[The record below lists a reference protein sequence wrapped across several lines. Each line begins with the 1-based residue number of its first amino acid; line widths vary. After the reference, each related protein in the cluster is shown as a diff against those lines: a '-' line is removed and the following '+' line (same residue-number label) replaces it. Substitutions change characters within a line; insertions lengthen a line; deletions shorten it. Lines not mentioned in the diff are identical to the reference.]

1 VFPVEG
7 PPIENGVVTIWGDRI
22 ADVRQG
28 PVTGAVDLGNAAII
42 PGLVNAHTHLEFS
55 DLVRPLGPPQPFGAW
70 LRGVIAFRRARSGS
84 VVPAIEQ
91 GLRECAACGV
101 TTVGEIATSADS
113 VVAFDEQSP
122 RGVAFREAIALDP
135 ELVDEQLALV
145 RSYLDAEGAPV
156 APSLEAR
163 SNVFR
168 GVSPHAPYSVAPD
181 LFEELVRLAEGGAY
195 RPLAFHL
202 GETREELELL
212 ARGAGPLVDLFRE
225 LGFWRDGALPTGRRP
240 LDYLLRMQ
248 DLQHALIVHGNYLEA
263 DEIRF
268 MGERPHMAVVYCPRT
283 HAYFG
288 HAPHPW
294 REMLRRGVSLALGT
308 DSRASNPDL
317 NLWSEVLF
325 LRGSCRDVS
334 SEMLLRLATQDGA
347 RALGLE
353 FTGSLAL
360 ERTADLAVVSLEGC
374 RETEPHDLLLHP
386 AGRVVATMR
395 DGRWIHPA
403 GE

>member
-1 VFPVEG
+1 
-7 PPIENGVVTIWGDRI
+7 
-22 ADVRQG
+22 
-28 PVTGAVDLGNAAII
+28 
-42 PGLVNAHTHLEFS
+42 
-55 DLVRPLGPPQPFGAW
+55 
-70 LRGVIAFRRARSGS
+70 
-84 VVPAIEQ
+84 
-91 GLRECAACGV
+91 
-101 TTVGEIATSADS
+101 
-113 VVAFDEQSP
+113 
-122 RGVAFREAIALDP
+122 
-135 ELVDEQLALV
+135 
-145 RSYLDAEGAPV
+145 
-156 APSLEAR
+156 
-163 SNVFR
+163 
-168 GVSPHAPYSVAPD
+168 
-181 LFEELVRLAEGGAY
+181 
-195 RPLAFHL
+195 
-202 GETREELELL
+202 
-212 ARGAGPLVDLFRE
+212 
-225 LGFWRDGALPTGRRP
+225 
-240 LDYLLRMQ
+240 MQ

-353 FTGSLAL
+353 FTGSLAM